1 MAMAENKLRVPLF
14 GGLVFDEQGQPVEV
28 ATVGDEPHYVILDA
42 GFRRHVASEY
52 VDRQVLSWLQSQVA
66 ANKDLVTQGVLSM
79 LGRDDLFS
87 KAMVDASVKNLGDL
101 MQQGLPD
108 DARTWLGIL
117 GFRITVDIHGDMV
130 DISGPTEESEE

>member
-1 MAMAENKLRVPLF
+1 MAEIKPRAPLF
-14 GGLVFDEQGQPVEV
+14 GGLVFDEQGQPAGV
-28 ATVGDEPHYVILDA
+28 ATVGGEPHYVILDA
-42 GFRRHVASEY
+42 GFRRHVASEH

-101 MQQGLPD
+101 LEQGLPD
-108 DARTWLGIL
+108 DARTWLGML
-117 GFRITVDIHGDMV
+117 GFRVTVDIHGDV
-130 DISGPTEESEE
+130 LDINGPNEGSEE